1 MALQAD
7 TLVSQLS
14 LPFPP
19 KLLLSLFLLPG
30 ALCCLGK
37 DSFDAQLHL
46 DFWIVHFLPDTL
58 LLTICAHLHLLQQAS
73 CKFDRQLYLRFLF
86 MSLLFSKAALPC

>member
-30 ALCCLGK
+30 ALCCLGN
-37 DSFDAQLHL
+37 DRCDAQLHL
-46 DFWIVHFLPDTL
+46 DFWIVQFLPATL
-58 LLTICAHLHLLQQAS
+58 LLTICAHLHLPRQAS
-73 CKFDRQLYLRFLF
+73 CNFDRQLYLRFLF
-86 MSLLFSKAALPC
+86 MSLFSKAALPC